1 MRVDANERVVL
12 PNTVV
17 ERIFGEVS
25 EGIDMM
31 RVFVFFLVAFS
42 GLSQI
47 APGALISS
55 VLNGARSGGK
65 PGEIYGD
72 YNPATGIGTSGG
84 TFGSIDPAGGPP
96 DNGQVYSNFISGDKE
111 FTPGNKGFIATTV
124 RRQGFNFFSTTQS
137 YFAPSF
143 AGTVIDPMV
152 QNNAYWEFTVNGIFD
167 YKITAQAPQITG
179 NIRTYRFE
187 KVGGSVLSQ
196 YSDGTQDTTRT
207 GQVAS
212 GVYRLFYDHRNF
224 SPNVSGPSGNVIG
237 GTNLD
242 IAFTFSSE
250 DPSVVPEPT
259 SVAIFSLLA
268 IGGTLARRRSR
279 R

>member
-1 MRVDANERVVL
+1 MPANEL
-12 PNTVV
+12 CCQTQFS
-17 ERIFGEVS
+17 IQFLGKYS
-25 EGIDMM
+25 EGIGMV
-31 RVFVFFLVAFS
+31 RVFVFCLVAVC

-47 APGALISS
+47 APAALISS
-55 VLNGARSGGK
+55 VLHGARSDGK
-65 PGEIYGD
+65 PGEIYGH
-72 YNPATGIGTSGG
+72 YIPATGIGTSGG
-84 TFGSIDPAGGPP
+84 TFGTIDPAGGPP
-96 DNGQVYSNFISGDKE
+96 DDGQVYSNFISGEKE
-111 FTPGNKGFIATTV
+111 FTPGNRGFIATTV

-137 YFAPSF
+137 YFDPGF

-167 YKITAQAPQITG
+167 YTIAGQAPQITG

-196 YSDGTQDTTRT
+196 DSVGTQNTTRT
-207 GQVAS
+207 GQVVS

-259 SVAIFSLLA
+259 SIAIFSFLA

>member
-1 MRVDANERVVL
+1 
-12 PNTVV
+12 
-17 ERIFGEVS
+17 
-25 EGIDMM
+25 MM
-31 RVFVFFLVAFS
+31 RVTVFFLVVVS

-47 APGALISS
+47 APGAAISS

-65 PGEIYGD
+65 PGEIYGN
-72 YNPATGIGTSGG
+72 YNPGTGIGTSGG

-96 DNGQVYSNFISGDKE
+96 DNGQVYSNFISGDRE
-111 FTPGNKGFIATTV
+111 FTPGNRGFIATTV

-137 YFAPSF
+137 FFDPNFS
-143 AGTVIDPMV
+143 GTVIDPMV
-152 QNNAYWEFTVNGIFD
+152 QNDAYWEFTVNGIFD
-167 YKITAQAPQITG
+167 YVISGGAPQITG

-196 YSDGTQDTTRT
+196 DSVGTQDTTRT

-259 SVAIFSLLA
+259 SIAIFSCLA